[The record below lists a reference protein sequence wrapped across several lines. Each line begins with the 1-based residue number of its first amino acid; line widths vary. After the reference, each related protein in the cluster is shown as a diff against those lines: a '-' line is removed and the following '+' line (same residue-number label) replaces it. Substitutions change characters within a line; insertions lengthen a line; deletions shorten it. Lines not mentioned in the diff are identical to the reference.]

1 MEIVSV
7 VWIDGQP
14 VCVLADNSLVTFDP
28 DVLELLR

>member
-14 VCVLADNSLVTFDP
+14 GCVLEDNSLVTFHSDM
-28 DVLELLR
+28 LELFR